1 MPPFSAKNLFKEIIR
16 NYLFRKGKQF
26 SESFRKIVSSD
37 HQPSVVLK
45 RLLLVVTSSVSTTVM
60 GVVIIFSRHQSQL
73 PTIVLL
79 RTTLS
84 CMIRLNHQEYSSAL
98 HMIQRWKMIPED
110 LTKKI
115 WNSMESVQYRNQL
128 ILLKKRNYHI

>member
-1 MPPFSAKNLFKEIIR
+1 MPPFSAKNLFNEIIR
-16 NYLFRKGKQF
+16 NYLFRKRQTV
-26 SESFRKIVSSD
+26 FRKLEENCEL
-37 HQPSVVLK
+37 QPSAECSSEKVV
-45 RLLLVVTSSVSTTVM
+45 VGSY
-60 GVVIIFSRHQSQL
+60 VIMFSRYQSQL

-79 RTTLS
+79 KTTLT
-84 CMIRLNHQEYSSAL
+84 CMIRLTHQEYSSAL

>member
-1 MPPFSAKNLFKEIIR
+1 MPPFSAKNLFNEIIR
-16 NYLFRKGKQF
+16 NYLFRKRQTV
-26 SESFRKIVSSD
+26 FRKLEENCEL
-37 HQPSVVLK
+37 QPSAECSSEKAVVG
-45 RLLLVVTSSVSTTVM
+45 SY
-60 GVVIIFSRHQSQL
+60 VIMFSRYQSQL

-79 RTTLS
+79 KTTLT
-84 CMIRLNHQEYSSAL
+84 CMIRLTHQEYSSAL

>member
-1 MPPFSAKNLFKEIIR
+1 MPPFSAKNLFNEIIR
-16 NYLFRKGKQF
+16 NYLFRKRQTV
-26 SESFRKIVSSD
+26 FRKLEENCEL
-37 HQPSVVLK
+37 QPSAECSSEKAVVG
-45 RLLLVVTSSVSTTVM
+45 SY
-60 GVVIIFSRHQSQL
+60 VIMFSRYQSQL

-79 RTTLS
+79 RTTLTS
-84 CMIRLNHQEYSSAL
+84 MIRLNHQKYSSAL

-128 ILLKKRNYHI
+128 ILLKKETTTFKQRFKSEEL

>member
-1 MPPFSAKNLFKEIIR
+1 MPPFSAKNLFNEIIR
-16 NYLFRKGKQF
+16 NYLFRKRQTV
-26 SESFRKIVSSD
+26 FRKLEENCEL
-37 HQPSVVLK
+37 QPSAECSSEKAVVG
-45 RLLLVVTSSVSTTVM
+45 SY
-60 GVVIIFSRHQSQL
+60 VIMFSRYQSQL

-79 RTTLS
+79 KTTLT
-84 CMIRLNHQEYSSAL
+84 CMIRLTHQEYSSAL

-128 ILLKKRNYHI
+128 ILLKKETTTFKQRFKSEEL

>member
-1 MPPFSAKNLFKEIIR
+1 MPPFSAKNLFNEIIR
-16 NYLFRKGKQF
+16 NYLFRKRQTV
-26 SESFRKIVSSD
+26 FRKLEENCEL
-37 HQPSVVLK
+37 QPSAECSSEKAVVG
-45 RLLLVVTSSVSTTVM
+45 SY
-60 GVVIIFSRHQSQL
+60 VIMFSRYQSQL

-79 RTTLS
+79 RTTLT

>member
-1 MPPFSAKNLFKEIIR
+1 MPPFSAKNLFNEIIR
-16 NYLFRKGKQF
+16 NYLFRKRQTV
-26 SESFRKIVSSD
+26 FRKLEENCEL
-37 HQPSVVLK
+37 QPSAEGSSEKAVVG
-45 RLLLVVTSSVSTTVM
+45 SY
-60 GVVIIFSRHQSQL
+60 VIMFSRYQSQL

-79 RTTLS
+79 RTTLTS
-84 CMIRLNHQEYSSAL
+84 MIRLNHQKYSSAL

-115 WNSMESVQYRNQL
+115 WNSMESVQYRNHL

>member
-1 MPPFSAKNLFKEIIR
+1 MPPFSAKNLFNEIIR
-16 NYLFRKGKQF
+16 NYLFRKRQTV
-26 SESFRKIVSSD
+26 FRKLEENCEL
-37 HQPSVVLK
+37 QPSAECSSEKAVVG
-45 RLLLVVTSSVSTTVM
+45 SY
-60 GVVIIFSRHQSQL
+60 VIMFSRYQSQL

-79 RTTLS
+79 RTTLTS
-84 CMIRLNHQEYSSAL
+84 MIRLNHQKYSSAL

-115 WNSMESVQYRNQL
+115 WNSMESVQYRNHL

>member
-1 MPPFSAKNLFKEIIR
+1 MPPFSAKNLFNEIIR
-16 NYLFRKGKQF
+16 NYLFRKRQTV
-26 SESFRKIVSSD
+26 FRKLEENCEL
-37 HQPSVVLK
+37 QPSAECSSEKAVVG
-45 RLLLVVTSSVSTTVM
+45 SY
-60 GVVIIFSRHQSQL
+60 VIMFSRYQSQL

-79 RTTLS
+79 RTTLTS
-84 CMIRLNHQEYSSAL
+84 MIRLNHQKYSSAL

>member
-1 MPPFSAKNLFKEIIR
+1 MPPFSAKYLFNEIIR

-26 SESFRKIVSSD
+26 SKSLRKIVSSD
-37 HQPSVVLK
+37 HQLSVVLK
-45 RLLLVVTSSVSTTVM
+45 RLLLVVTPRVSTTVM

-79 RTTLS
+79 RTTLTS
-84 CMIRLNHQEYSSAL
+84 MIRLNHQKYSSAL

-115 WNSMESVQYRNQL
+115 WNSMESVQYRNQM

>member
-1 MPPFSAKNLFKEIIR
+1 MPPFSAKNLFNEIIR
-16 NYLFRKGKQF
+16 NYLFRKRQTV
-26 SESFRKIVSSD
+26 FRKLEENCEL
-37 HQPSVVLK
+37 QPSAECSSEKAVVG
-45 RLLLVVTSSVSTTVM
+45 SY
-60 GVVIIFSRHQSQL
+60 VIMFSRYQSQL

-79 RTTLS
+79 RTTLTS
-84 CMIRLNHQEYSSAL
+84 MIRLNHQKYSSAL

-115 WNSMESVQYRNQL
+115 WNSMESVQKRNQL